1 MTSFNARPAP
11 RAGKP
16 DTSLASLCFR
26 ALRAARREVSAG
38 GGFVLAEGDR
48 CRLETILRPP
58 CILSTEEDNGT
69 VYRTQDEVSLLRAAL
84 GGETAAW
91 GEIVMRYKDAVFGL
105 CLGFLRNR
113 ADAEDIAQDAFI
125 RAYVNLR
132 RYNLERKFS
141 TWVFTIAANL
151 CRNRLRYRRNHP
163 VMEVDFEFEGGA
175 DPARTVVHEER
186 QARVRKALSALPYT
200 YRAPLVLRFYND
212 LAYKEIGDILAI
224 PEGTV
229 KTRIHRGKAMLKE
242 KFGEERDL
250 A

>member
-1 MTSFNARPAP
+1 M
-11 RAGKP
+11 G
-16 DTSLASLCFR
+16 
-26 ALRAARREVSAG
+26 
-38 GGFVLAEGDR
+38 
-48 CRLETILRPP
+48 
-58 CILSTEEDNGT
+58 TEEDDGT
-69 VYRTQDEVSLLRAAL
+69 VYRTQDEVSLLRASL
-84 GGETAAW
+84 EGETAAW
-91 GEIVMRYKDAVFGL
+91 GEVVTRYKDAVFGL

-113 ADAEDIAQDAFI
+113 ADAEDITHDAFI

-163 VMEVDFEFEGGA
+163 VVEVDFESEGGA
-175 DPARTVVHEER
+175 DPARTVAHEER
-186 QARVRKALSALPYT
+186 QSHVREALNSLPYA

-212 LAYKEIGDILAI
+212 LSYKEIGDVLAI

-242 KFGEERDL
+242 SLDKERDL
-250 A
+250 S